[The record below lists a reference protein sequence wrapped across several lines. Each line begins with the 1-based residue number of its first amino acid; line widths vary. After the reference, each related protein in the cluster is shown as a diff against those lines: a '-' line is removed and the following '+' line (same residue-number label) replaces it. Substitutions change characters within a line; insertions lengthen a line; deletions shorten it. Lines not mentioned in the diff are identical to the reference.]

1 MFRGTP
7 EEWEREWRFRERFT
21 QIEGLLLRHRESLDV
36 LLKENRDLKKENQRL
51 LRTLGILRRERDK
64 IREILVRLESR
75 LLRMTEKGKNRG
87 GEKEN

>member
-7 EEWEREWRFRERFT
+7 EEWEREWRFRDRFR
-21 QIEGLLLRHRESLDV
+21 QIEGLLLRHRESLDA

-51 LRTLGILRRERDK
+51 LRTMGILRRERDK
-64 IREILVRLESR
+64 IRDILVRMESR
-75 LLRMTEKGKNRG
+75 LLRMSEKGKNCG